1 MATLEDQVSVL
12 FTYGVQSDIA
22 TVATAGGTSQRMRR
36 MPGSGIIGARS
47 GQRSPEVRSD
57 QQGADI
63 LDGPRS
69 TAGSLIMPLA
79 TVACDDWL
87 QYGMRNTW
95 ASAITLTQADFT
107 SLAVSGGVVTLGG
120 GNPSTLGLRVG
131 RIYDLTGMSDTDNN
145 TRIRITAM
153 TSSTFTAVR
162 LDTGVALDDMGADTT
177 CTITEV
183 GKSLIQGTAKT
194 ALTIEQNYPNADV
207 SEVFK
212 HCRTGGFQISLPP
225 TGPCQMTVPIT
236 GLDWEN
242 LSGGSAPY
250 FTNVTAASETPVLE
264 MAGGAVQLGGTSYSV
279 SGLDLSMNIA
289 LMPNGPLV
297 GRQTGT
303 EIFYGLSLLGGNLS
317 MFLESATQLDRF
329 RAGTVLDFYAL
340 AYEAGGSFYAF
351 NAHRVKLTNQQKT
364 IGADSGVLL
373 QTGFE
378 AMKKS
383 AATGY
388 SATTLDIQRSNT

>member
-1 MATLEDQVSVL
+1 MALEDQVAVL
-12 FTYGVQSDIA
+12 FTYGVQADIA

-69 TAGSLIMPLA
+69 AAGSLIIPLA
-79 TVACDDWL
+79 TVACDDFL
-87 QYGMRNTW
+87 EYGMRNTW
-95 ASAITLTQADFT
+95 ASAIALTQSDFT
-107 SLAVSGGVVTLGG
+107 SLAIASGVVTLGG
-120 GNPSTLGLRVG
+120 GNPSTLGLRIG
-131 RIYDLTGMSDTDNN
+131 RIYDLAGLSTSANN
-145 TRIRITAM
+145 IRVRITAM
-153 TSSTFTAVR
+153 SSTTFNAVGIDGTA
-162 LDTGVALDDMGADTT
+162 LTDQGADTT
-177 CTITEV
+177 CSITEV
-183 GKSLIQGTAKT
+183 GKSLVQGTAKY
-194 ALTIEQNYPNADV
+194 ALTIEQNYPSADV
-207 SEVFK
+207 SELFK

-225 TGPCQMTVPIT
+225 SGPCQMTVPIT

-242 LSGGSAPY
+242 LSAGSAPY
-250 FTNVTAASETPVLE
+250 FTSITAASETPVLE
-264 MAGGAVQLGGTSYSV
+264 MAGGAVELGGTSYSV
-279 SGLDLSMNIA
+279 SGLDLSMNIT

-297 GRQTGT
+297 GQQTGT
-303 EIFYGLSLLGGNLS
+303 EIFYGLSLLGGNIS

-373 QTGFE
+373 QAGFE